1 MPCAKARG
9 HSIDDNTYHDCGNIA
24 VRGALAIHHIHS
36 QLSYPEYYI
45 TSDRCR
51 G

>member
-24 VRGALAIHHIHS
+24 VRGALAIHPIHNRF
-36 QLSYPEYYI
+36 SYPDYYMI
-45 TSDRCR
+45 SDCCL